1 MRIGELNKTV
11 ILIDSD
17 FLNERILSTMHFYKE
32 LYPDKEFEVINL
44 FELIDSFSHN
54 ARLEDSENDLDV
66 LFAYRLSNDNLE
78 NCRPRNL
85 TVDISSNGVRIKS
98 ELRNFVIRSFFADE
112 NESCS
117 RHFVNMLKIVH
128 SKSNVSKIIL
138 IGDSPELNSELK
150 LMLNASDRKF
160 FLFKKSHESFIGL
173 PIQYIDVDY
182 LVAFALGLDSSE
194 I

>member
-128 SKSNVSKIIL
+128 SKSNVSKIIM

-160 FLFKKSHESFIGL
+160 FLFKKMIPACS
-173 PIQYIDVDY
+173 
-182 LVAFALGLDSSE
+182 
-194 I
+194 